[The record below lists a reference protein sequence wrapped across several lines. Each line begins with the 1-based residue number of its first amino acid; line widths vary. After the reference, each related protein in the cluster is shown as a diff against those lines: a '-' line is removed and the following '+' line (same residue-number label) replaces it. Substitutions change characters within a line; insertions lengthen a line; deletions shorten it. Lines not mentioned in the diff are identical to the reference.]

1 MAPGYNLPTLGNLH
15 EPAAAGA
22 MVGIIDLL
30 AQCKL
35 LEAEER
41 DPQKWY
47 KCTSARLRDAS
58 TSIKAVLDSPY
69 FSYMNNPKTAL
80 AEIYSIL
87 VDSPIEGETNPN
99 PKANF
104 QKSSECQRHNAQQL
118 FSEIRF
124 TEIKARLMDDPTISH
139 DK

>member
-1 MAPGYNLPTLGNLH
+1 MPTLRSLH

-41 DPQKWY
+41 DPQQWY

-58 TSIKAVLDSPY
+58 TSIKALLDSPY
-69 FSYMNNPKTAL
+69 FSHMNNPKTA
-80 AEIYSIL
+80 ETRIY
-87 VDSPIEGETNPN
+87 
-99 PKANF
+99 
-104 QKSSECQRHNAQQL
+104 
-118 FSEIRF
+118 
-124 TEIKARLMDDPTISH
+124 
-139 DK
+139 